1 MSRRSTDVVLF
12 ACVICLLHKCAI
24 GIKSIDTVDLG
35 FLSGLHVYMH
45 MYMKL
50 IQVIPMW
57 PMTALTLITPMLSVH
72 VWQEY
77 RYTCDHIA
85 ERSR

>member
-45 MYMKL
+45 MYM
-50 IQVIPMW
+50 
-57 PMTALTLITPMLSVH
+57 
-72 VWQEY
+72 
-77 RYTCDHIA
+77 
-85 ERSR
+85 